1 MQSRKIIIPAPSL
14 SDQAFAAISDGIAKG
29 ELEPGARLKEAE
41 LARDFGI
48 SRGPLR
54 EAMNRLESHGLVER
68 RTNLGVFIT
77 ALTLADLDDL
87 FTMRE
92 ALEGQACGLAATRMA
107 ADDLRILAQMLARH
121 ESETASTG
129 HYKQVS
135 SDNDFHFFIIKHSGS
150 QRLFRALCDELYL
163 QIRMYR
169 HRSSSK
175 PGRSEAALA
184 EHADIV
190 RALETGERYKAEEAM
205 RLHISNARE
214 NLLWTE
220 MPAR

>member
-1 MQSRKIIIPAPSL
+1 MQSRKLLMPAPSL
-14 SDQAFAAISDGIAKG
+14 SDRAFAAIATGIANG
-29 ELEPGARLKEAE
+29 ELEPGSRLKEAE

-68 RTNLGVFIT
+68 RTNHGVFVT

-92 ALEGQACGLAATRMA
+92 ALEGQACGLAATRMSA
-107 ADDLRILAQMLARH
+107 HELQIVVEMLKRH
-121 ESETASTG
+121 ERETANTG
-129 HYKQVS
+129 HYKQVT
-135 SDNDFHFFIIKHSGS
+135 SDNDFHFFIIKCSGS
-150 QRLFRALCDELYL
+150 KRLFRALCDELYL

-175 PGRSEAALA
+175 QGRSEAALA
-184 EHADIV
+184 EHAEIV
-190 RALETGERYKAEEAM
+190 RALGIGNRRKAEEAM
-205 RLHISNARE
+205 RRHISNARE
-214 NLLWTE
+214 NLLWMEEPET
-220 MPAR
+220 